1 MYIIWFSMQKIKRR
15 ALKLSRIFENIGS
28 CDTDYSNQ
36 CLWSLIF
43 RRWYIVLVRYKVYL
57 VCTLCLWSLFIRR
70 WYIVLAKYKI
80 YLVCNYCL
88 WFIWLLRSTWVCGDL
103 YLKLFDMMFGFP
115 CDEAGSNHIIEIL
128 WNMTLCTNSPSESN
142 DKKRVQYN
150 QSPSIL
156 LEEQSYLLLRYL
168 HTLNTASLFS
178 ILS

>member
-1 MYIIWFSMQKIKRR
+1 MYIIWFSMQKVKRR

-36 CLWSLIF
+36 CVWSLII
-43 RRWYIVLVRYKVYL
+43 RRWYIVLV
-57 VCTLCLWSLFIRR
+57 
-70 WYIVLAKYKI
+70 KYKI

-88 WFIWLLRSTWVCGDL
+88 WFIWLLRSTWVCCDL
-103 YLKLFDMMFGFP
+103 FLKLFDMMLGFP

-156 LEEQSYLLLRYL
+156 LEAQSYLLLRYL